1 MSTLFG
7 LPDSAP
13 GAGIE
18 LVDEDDPAVTP
29 RFLAI
34 EASSLGEA
42 TRIIKKYHDY
52 RMWHQLQSPNSNP
65 EAMPADDGGDLAARI
80 QEVYRYNDD
89 ESGFGEGVESVTLT
103 FPEGCLVQGY
113 CATVRASS

>member
-13 GAGIE
+13 IGAGIE
-18 LVDEDDPAVTP
+18 LVDENDPAVTP

-52 RMWHQLQSPNSNP
+52 RIWHQLQSLNSNP
-65 EAMPADDGGDLAARI
+65 EVMPADDGGDLAARI
-80 QEVYRYNDD
+80 QELYRYNDD

-103 FPEGCLVQGY
+103 FPK
-113 CATVRASS
+113 AA